1 MHMINWFVIHVPGAK
16 GDDFT
21 HLTKTQ
27 MSDKKTE
34 LENVPWEGWERW
46 EKKKK
51 CRCYVLQGL
60 KESPQELV
68 WVRIGCW
75 DVKGRQITGPDHLTV
90 QKPGRYEVLK
100 SPAQSHCALPLV
112 VAAQDVAV
120 HWEGIC
126 RDNWGRRWGCHST
139 LTLLR
144 PGCGTSCWWWCW
156 FEKFSSKPLFVQ
168 LSLDFSAQRALK
180 SSRPKQKLRNVS
192 WTLNISLILFFFFL
206 PVVLLKNMC
215 VVPACRQVHN

>member
-1 MHMINWFVIHVPGAK
+1 
-16 GDDFT
+16 
-21 HLTKTQ
+21 
-27 MSDKKTE
+27 MSHGKAEGGGKK
-34 LENVPWEGWERW
+34 R
-46 EKKKK
+46 KKKVSLL
-51 CRCYVLQGL
+51 CAAGAQ
-60 KESPQELV
+60 ESPQELA
-68 WVRIGCW
+68 WVRTGCW
-75 DVKGRQITGPDHLTV
+75 DVKGRHITVPAHLTV
-90 QKPGRYEVLK
+90 QKPGRHEALK
-100 SPAQSHCALPLV
+100 SPAQSRCALPLV

-126 RDNWGRRWGCHST
+126 RDNWGRRWDCHST

-192 WTLNISLILFFFFL
+192 WTLTTSLIHFFF

-215 VVPACRQVHN
+215 VVPACGQVHN